1 MLRVLIHRKWKKE
14 GYTVGRVFVD
24 GEYLFNSLEDK
35 DRGLHYLMPAE
46 SIKNIKVAGKTAIPV
61 GTYPLTLSVSP
72 KFKSRPWA
80 KKYKGLVPEILDVPG
95 FSNVRLHPGNGPE
108 DTDGCPLVG
117 KNTAV
122 GKLTDSAKCYELL
135 MSKYLYP
142 AHLSKEPMQITI
154 M

>member
-35 DRGLHYLMPAE
+35 DRGLHYLMPE
-46 SIKNIKVAGKTAIPV
+46 ENIKNIKIAGKTAIPV

-72 KFKSRPWA
+72 KFKIRPWA

-122 GKLTDSAKCYELL
+122 GKLTDSAKCVELL

-142 AHLSKEPMQITI
+142 SYLAKEPMQITI

>member
-35 DRGLHYLMPAE
+35 DRGLHYLMPE
-46 SIKNIKVAGKTAIPV
+46 ENIKNIKIAGKTAIPV

-72 KFKSRPWA
+72 KFKIRPWA

-122 GKLTDSAKCYELL
+122 G
-135 MSKYLYP
+135 
-142 AHLSKEPMQITI
+142 
-154 M
+154 